1 MAGNKPKKIVIGAA
15 ALFFMAAVVVLF
27 LISQVQPPAGTADR
41 EALQPRSLA
50 PQAAGLDPAV
60 QFPPTTGQVQ
70 DPGSSGFAVKHDISP
85 ALRDIPVPPDSPP
98 TTVQE
103 MKEPVENESMGQD
116 AAVRPQIS
124 DPVLQNNS
132 IRLPSQTNALVTGT
146 NFEGISNL
154 DSVYPPDPN
163 GDVGPN
169 HYVQM
174 VNVHFAIY
182 SKTGTLLYGPA
193 AANTL
198 WAGFGGTCETSNDGD
213 PIVLY
218 DKIADR
224 WILSQ
229 FVATSPYGE
238 CIAVS
243 TGPDPTGSY
252 YRYFFQFSTSV
263 FYDYPKLG
271 IWPDGYYLSANRF
284 TATFQ
289 GSSAIALDRSA
300 MLTGAAAAFQQ
311 FNTSIAYGVLLPSSL
326 DGSTLPPAGS
336 PNYFVEVGTTS
347 LHLWKFHVDWLTPGN
362 STFTGPTTL
371 PVAAYNE
378 LCPTTSSCIPQPG
391 TGVGLDGLGDRLMQR
406 LAYRNLGGYESLVVT
421 HAVNA
426 VSSGTRAGVRWYEIR
441 DPNGAVSIYQ
451 QGTYSPDTDNRWLGS
466 AAMDKLGNIAMG
478 YSVSSSAVYPSIR
491 YTGRLVSDPLGTMT
505 EAETILIA
513 GTGSQTGT
521 GSRWGDYA
529 NMAVD
534 PVDDCTFWFTSE
546 YLTTTGT
553 APWKTRI
560 GSFRF
565 ANCTAG
571 QPTAT
576 FTPTPTNTFT
586 PTPTNTFTPT
596 ATNHAHP
603 DQHLHT
609 DCDPHAHPDQH
620 LHIDRDPY
628 THPDQY
634 LHTDPTPTYL
644 HAYLDQY
651 ATPTNTFTVDPNGIR
666 RLLLPRPPP

>member
-1 MAGNKPKKIVIGAA
+1 MVGNKPEKKVNGAA
-15 ALFFMAAVVVLF
+15 ALFFIAAVVVLF
-27 LISQVQPPAGTADR
+27 FISQVKTPSGTEDR
-41 EALQPRSLA
+41 AALQPRSLA
-50 PQAAGLDPAV
+50 PQAAGLEPAV
-60 QFPPTTGQVQ
+60 QSPPATGQVQ

-116 AAVRPQIS
+116 AAVRPQIT

-132 IRLPSQTNALVTGT
+132 IRLPAQTNALVTGT

-289 GSSAIALDRSA
+289 GASAIALNRSA

-311 FNTSIAYGVLLPSSL
+311 FNTSITYGVLLPSSL

-336 PNYFVEVGTTS
+336 PNYFVEVGATS

-378 LCPTTSSCIPQPG
+378 LCPTTSSCIPQPS

-406 LAYRNLGGYESLVVT
+406 LAYRNLVGYESLVVT

-451 QGTYSPDTDNRWLGS
+451 QGTYSPDTTNRWLGS
-466 AAMDKLGNIAMG
+466 AAMDKLGDIAMG

-521 GSRWGDYA
+521 ASRWGDYA

-565 ANCTAG
+565 SNCTAG

-576 FTPTPTNTFT
+576 FTPTSTSTA
-586 PTPTNTFTPT
+586 TPTNTFTPT
-596 ATNHAHP
+596 ATNTPHLDRYFHADCDLHFHP
-603 DQHLHT
+603 DQHLHSYRN
-609 DCDPHAHPDQH
+609 HPS
-620 LHIDRDPY
+620 
-628 THPDQY
+628 HP
-634 LHTDPTPTYL
+634 P
-644 HAYLDQY
+644 
-651 ATPTNTFTVDPNGIR
+651 
-666 RLLLPRPPP
+666 

>member
-1 MAGNKPKKIVIGAA
+1 
-15 ALFFMAAVVVLF
+15 
-27 LISQVQPPAGTADR
+27 
-41 EALQPRSLA
+41 
-50 PQAAGLDPAV
+50 
-60 QFPPTTGQVQ
+60 
-70 DPGSSGFAVKHDISP
+70 
-85 ALRDIPVPPDSPP
+85 
-98 TTVQE
+98 
-103 MKEPVENESMGQD
+103 MKEPVENESMGQE

-124 DPVLQNNS
+124 DPVLQKNAV
-132 IRLPSQTNALVTGT
+132 RLPSQTNALVTGT

-229 FVATSPYGE
+229 FTATNPYGE

-243 TGPDPTGSY
+243 TSPDPTGSY

-300 MLTGAAAAFQQ
+300 MLTGAAAAFKQ
-311 FNTSIAYGVLLPSSL
+311 FNTSTAYGALLPSSL

-336 PNYFVEVGTTS
+336 PNYFVEIGTTS
-347 LHLWKFHVDWLTPGN
+347 LHLWKFHVNWLTPAN

-371 PVAAYNE
+371 PVAAFNE
-378 LCPTTSSCIPQPG
+378 LCPTTQSCIPQPG

-406 LAYRNLGGYESLVVT
+406 LAYRNLGAYKISGSDPRRKCRLIRSAGRCALV
-421 HAVNA
+421 
-426 VSSGTRAGVRWYEIR
+426 R
-441 DPNGAVSIYQ
+441 DP
-451 QGTYSPDTDNRWLGS
+451 
-466 AAMDKLGNIAMG
+466 
-478 YSVSSSAVYPSIR
+478 
-491 YTGRLVSDPLGTMT
+491 
-505 EAETILIA
+505 
-513 GTGSQTGT
+513 
-521 GSRWGDYA
+521 
-529 NMAVD
+529 
-534 PVDDCTFWFTSE
+534 
-546 YLTTTGT
+546 
-553 APWKTRI
+553 
-560 GSFRF
+560 
-565 ANCTAG
+565 
-571 QPTAT
+571 
-576 FTPTPTNTFT
+576 
-586 PTPTNTFTPT
+586 
-596 ATNHAHP
+596 
-603 DQHLHT
+603 
-609 DCDPHAHPDQH
+609 
-620 LHIDRDPY
+620 
-628 THPDQY
+628 
-634 LHTDPTPTYL
+634 
-644 HAYLDQY
+644 
-651 ATPTNTFTVDPNGIR
+651 
-666 RLLLPRPPP
+666 

>member
-1 MAGNKPKKIVIGAA
+1 MNLVGNKPKKMVVSAA
-15 ALFFMAAVVVLF
+15 ALFFMAAVVMFF
-27 LISQVQPPAGTADR
+27 LISLGQPPAGAADR

-50 PQAAGLDPAV
+50 PQAAGLAPAA
-60 QFPPTTGQVQ
+60 QLPPTAGQVQ

-85 ALRDIPVPPDSPP
+85 VLRDIPVPPDSPP
-98 TTVQE
+98 TTVHE
-103 MKEPVENESMGQD
+103 MKEPVENESMGQ
-116 AAVRPQIS
+116 AAAARPQIS

-132 IRLPSQTNALVTGT
+132 IRLPSQTNALVSGT

-154 DSVYPPDPN
+154 DNVYPPDPN

-174 VNVHFAIY
+174 VNAHFAIY

-198 WAGFGGTCETSNDGD
+198 WAGFGGTCQSSNDGD

-426 VSSGTRAGVRWYEIR
+426 VSSGIRAGVRWYEIR

-451 QGTYSPDTDNRWLGS
+451 QGTYSPDTNNRWLGS

-521 GSRWGDYA
+521 GFRWGDYA

-546 YLTTTGT
+546 YLATTGT

-565 ANCTAG
+565 ASCTAG

-576 FTPTPTNTFT
+576 FTPTATNTFT
-586 PTPTNTFTPT
+586 PTNTNTATPTNTFTPT
-596 ATNHAHP
+596 AT
-603 DQHLHT
+603 
-609 DCDPHAHPDQH
+609 
-620 LHIDRDPY
+620 Y
-628 THPDQY
+628 T
-634 LHTDPTPTYL
+634 PTPTNTYTPT
-644 HAYLDQY
+644 ATNT
-651 ATPTNTFTVDPNGIR
+651 ATPTNTFTPTFTATPT
-666 RLLLPRPPP
+666 LASLPKAWTIYLPITMK